1 VKFWQIVST
10 IALSSV
16 KHTGGGVPLAAGFGF
31 SYLEIAG
38 YTAIGGIIGVVA
50 FIYFSEAMQKLIALL
65 PNRRKKKKRIFTR
78 KNRIIVR
85 VKQNFGLVGIAFI
98 TPWLLMIP
106 VGTIISCGIY
116 SDRRRVFLYQSGSV
130 IFWSFLS
137 AAIAEPLAALFYD

>member
-1 VKFWQIVST
+1 MKFWQVVSA

-38 YTAIGGIIGVVA
+38 YTSIGGIIGVLG
-50 FIYFSEAMQKLIALL
+50 FIYFSGVLQKLFSRI
-65 PNRRKKKKRIFTR
+65 PGIRKKKKRIFTR

-85 VKQNFGLVGIAFI
+85 VKQNFGLLGIAFI
-98 TPWLLMIP
+98 TPWLLTIP
-106 VGTIISCGIY
+106 LGTIISCGIY
-116 SDRRRVFLYQSGSV
+116 PNRRRVFIYQSASV

-137 AAIAEPLAALFYD
+137 AAIAEPIAAMF